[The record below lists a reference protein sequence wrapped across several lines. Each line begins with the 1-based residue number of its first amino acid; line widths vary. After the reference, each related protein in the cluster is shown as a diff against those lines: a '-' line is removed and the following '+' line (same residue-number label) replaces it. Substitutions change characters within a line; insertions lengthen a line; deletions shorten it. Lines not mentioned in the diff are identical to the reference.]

1 MAFDSVPMKAVQTIV
16 EDTVEATQEE
26 VNVKVN
32 VKVKVKVKPKHE
44 PEVLFQHQEKVLS
57 ILSKIETFTI
67 PYGTPPISFDFT
79 PPKRR
84 RTLTEVLI
92 EARKLIEEKGWGR
105 GALYEPTAEGKRN
118 FCIMGAIYE
127 ANGGDESRGESAAT
141 FLMNSVI
148 SDLYIYDRG
157 DPYYHRRNTDRVAHY
172 NDKVAKSQFEIMSM
186 FDKAI
191 HYSKA
196 YNL

>member
-1 MAFDSVPMKAVQTIV
+1 MAFDSIPMKAV
-16 EDTVEATQEE
+16 EYTVEATQED
-26 VNVKVN
+26 VN
-32 VKVKVKVKPKHE
+32 VKVKPKHE

-57 ILSKIETFTI
+57 ILSKIETFTT
-67 PYGTPPISFDFT
+67 PYETPPISFDFT
-79 PPKRR
+79 PPKRH

-105 GALYEPTAEGKRN
+105 DAFYEPTEEGKRS

-127 ANGGDESRGESAAT
+127 ANGGDESRGESTAT

-148 SDLYIYDRG
+148 SDPSIYRV
-157 DPYYHRRNTDRVAHY
+157 DPHGGYSYYNQSNTVRVAHY
-172 NDKVAKSQFEIMSM
+172 NDRIAKSKFEILYM

-191 HYSKA
+191 YYSKA